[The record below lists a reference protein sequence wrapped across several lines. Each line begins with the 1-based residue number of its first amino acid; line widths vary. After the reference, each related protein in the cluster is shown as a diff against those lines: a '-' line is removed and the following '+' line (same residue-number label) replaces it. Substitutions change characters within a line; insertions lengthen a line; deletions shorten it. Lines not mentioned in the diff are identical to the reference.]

1 MTESASRERKALLAL
16 TAAAFGF
23 RLALLLLPRVI
34 RWDEPVYLLLGQNLW
49 NGLGFTFNGHP
60 ELHHSPLFPILTG
73 ATLKLTGRPEEA
85 SNIWYVLLGALL
97 TLPVYGLARR
107 LTSHGGAL
115 LAAALVAFFPALTT
129 AVLYWGTMIEPLFLL
144 LIYSAAYLTMRGLD
158 SERPGF
164 SVAAFAIAGALT
176 GLAYLARPEGLLWM
190 ISLAGAAVIV
200 WALRRGRDAE
210 RPRGRTS
217 VRRLEALTPPAPLSH
232 PPPLPPGER
241 GAVSPEK
248 AKRILSSSSTNFS
261 LFSRRTGGRM
271 GEEGRGDEGL
281 GWRPPLA
288 ALVALPLVFLAVAL
302 PQFLFLRR
310 HTGQWMISG
319 KLGITYEIGRAVE
332 AGDPVLYDEIINS
345 LDSDGE
351 IRAASEARYRRGQ
364 AGTAGVKPAEASGRF
379 VRNFGH
385 VLKSS
390 LTSEIFS
397 ALLLLPA
404 AWWLLRFL
412 RGPWSRRRLEAEIL
426 MIATVAPVASFLAFH
441 VQQRFFAPAFPGLLI
456 WTAAG
461 LRDFF
466 QRLPAGRTRA
476 AATVAAALAI
486 ASYFIWADV
495 EIARHG
501 IATSDFGHEE
511 AGLWLRAH
519 SAPDARIMTQDTA
532 IAVYADRGY
541 VFSPRAPMDRFL
553 DYGRR
558 HGATHVAVDE
568 AEVTIVR
575 PFLKPLLESPPPG
588 PPGLALLWT
597 GRDGH
602 VGRTLLFS
610 VRPEP

>member
-1 MTESASRERKALLAL
+1 MTESNPQERKALLAL
-16 TAAAFGF
+16 TVAAFAF

-34 RWDEPVYLLLGQNLW
+34 RWDEPVYLLLGQNFW
-49 NGLGFTFNGHP
+49 SGLGFTFNGHP
-60 ELHHSPLFPILTG
+60 ELHHSPLFPILSG

-85 SNIWYVLLGALL
+85 SNIWYVLLGTLL
-97 TLPVYGLARR
+97 TLPIYGLARR

-144 LIYSAAYLTMRGLD
+144 LIYSAAYLTARGLD
-158 SERPGF
+158 GEKPLL
-164 SVAAFAIAGALT
+164 FAIAGALT

-190 ISLAGAAVIV
+190 ISLEGT
-200 WALRRGRDAE
+200 ALRGWGLR
-210 RPRGRTS
+210 
-217 VRRLEALTPPAPLSH
+217 RRLK
-232 PPPLPPGER
+232 
-241 GAVSPEK
+241 EK
-248 AKRILSSSSTNFS
+248 R
-261 LFSRRTGGRM
+261 
-271 GEEGRGDEGL
+271 
-281 GWRPPLA
+281 PLA
-288 ALVALPLVFLAVAL
+288 ALVVLPLVFLAVAA
-302 PQFLFLRR
+302 PQLLFLHR

-379 VRNFGH
+379 VRNLGH

-404 AWWLLRFL
+404 AWWLVIAFKPMG
-412 RGPWSRRRLEAEIL
+412 GPWNRRRPEMEIL
-426 MIATVAPVASFLAFH
+426 MVATVAPVASFLAFH

-461 LRDFF
+461 LRDLF
-466 QRLPAGRTRA
+466 QRLPAGRPRI
-476 AATVAAALAI
+476 AATTAAGLALAG
-486 ASYFIWADV
+486 YFIVADV

-501 IATSDFGHEE
+501 IATSDFGHEA
-511 AGLWLRAH
+511 AGLWLKAH

-532 IAVYADRGY
+532 IAIYADRGY
-541 VFSPRAPMDRFL
+541 VFSPRAPFDQFL
-553 DYGRR
+553 NYGWR
-558 HGATHVAVDE
+558 HGATHVVVDE
-568 AEVTIVR
+568 EEITVVR
-575 PFLKPLLESPPPG
+575 PFLKPLLESPPSD
-588 PPGLALLWT
+588 LELLWT

-602 VGRTLLFS
+602 LGRTLVFG
-610 VRPEP
+610 VRPE

>member
-1 MTESASRERKALLAL
+1 MTESDPRKERQALLAL
-16 TAAAFGF
+16 TVAAFAF

-49 NGLGFTFNGHP
+49 SGLGFTFNGHP
-60 ELHHSPLFPILTG
+60 ELHHSPLFPILAG

-115 LAAALVAFFPALTT
+115 LAVALVAFFPSLTT

-144 LIYSAAYLTMRGLD
+144 LIYSAAFLTARGLD
-158 SERPGF
+158 GESPALF
-164 SVAAFAIAGALT
+164 AAAGALT

-190 ISLAGAAVIV
+190 ISLEGAALLV
-200 WALRRGRDAE
+200 WVLRRRLSGR
-210 RPRGRTS
+210 RP
-217 VRRLEALTPPAPLSH
+217 LIAL
-232 PPPLPPGER
+232 
-241 GAVSPEK
+241 
-248 AKRILSSSSTNFS
+248 
-261 LFSRRTGGRM
+261 
-271 GEEGRGDEGL
+271 
-281 GWRPPLA
+281 
-288 ALVALPLVFLAVAL
+288 ALLPLVFLAVAL
-302 PQFLFLRR
+302 PQLLFLHR

-351 IRAASEARYRRGQ
+351 IRAASEARFQRGQ

-379 VRNFGH
+379 VRNLGH

-404 AWWLLRFL
+404 AWWFL
-412 RGPWSRRRLEAEIL
+412 RGSWSRRRLEAEIL
-426 MIATVAPVASFLAFH
+426 MMATVAPVASFLAFH

-461 LRDFF
+461 LRDLF
-466 QRLPAGRTRA
+466 QRLPAGRPR
-476 AATVAAALAI
+476 ATVTAAAALAL
-486 ASYFIWADV
+486 AGYFIGAGV

-501 IATSDFGHEE
+501 IATSDFGHEA
-511 AGLWLRAH
+511 AGLWLKAH
-519 SAPDARIMTQDTA
+519 SAPDARLMTQDTA
-532 IAVYADRGY
+532 IAVYAGRGY

-568 AEVTIVR
+568 EEVNIVR

-588 PPGLALLWT
+588 LDLLWT

-610 VRPEP
+610 VRPQP

>member
-1 MTESASRERKALLAL
+1 MTESNPQERKALLAL
-16 TAAAFGF
+16 TVAAFAF
-23 RLALLLLPRVI
+23 RLTLLLLPRVI
-34 RWDEPVYLLLGQNLW
+34 RWDEPVYLLLGQNFW
-49 NGLGFTFNGHP
+49 SGLGFTFNGHP
-60 ELHHSPLFPILTG
+60 ELHHSPLFPILSG

-144 LIYSAAYLTMRGLD
+144 LIYSAAYLTARGLD
-158 SERPGF
+158 GEKPLL
-164 SVAAFAIAGALT
+164 FAIAGALT

-190 ISLAGAAVIV
+190 ISLEGAALLV
-200 WALRRGRDAE
+200 WALRRRLKE
-210 RPRGRTS
+210 RR
-217 VRRLEALTPPAPLSH
+217 PL
-232 PPPLPPGER
+232 
-241 GAVSPEK
+241 
-248 AKRILSSSSTNFS
+248 
-261 LFSRRTGGRM
+261 M
-271 GEEGRGDEGL
+271 
-281 GWRPPLA
+281 

-302 PQFLFLRR
+302 PQLLFLHR

-364 AGTAGVKPAEASGRF
+364 AGTAEVKPAEASGRF
-379 VRNFGH
+379 VRNLGH

-397 ALLLLPA
+397 VLLLLPA
-404 AWWLLRFL
+404 AWWFL
-412 RGPWSRRRLEAEIL
+412 RGPWNRHRLEMEIL

-461 LRDFF
+461 LRDLF
-466 QRLPAGRTRA
+466 QRLPAGRSRIA
-476 AATVAAALAI
+476 AKIATALALAGYYI
-486 ASYFIWADV
+486 VADV

-501 IATSDFGHEE
+501 IATSDFGHEA
-511 AGLWLRAH
+511 AGMWLKAH

-541 VFSPRAPMDRFL
+541 IFSPRAPFDQFL

-558 HGATHVAVDE
+558 HGATHVVVDE
-568 AEVTIVR
+568 EEITVVR
-575 PFLKPLLESPPPG
+575 PFLKSLLESPPPE
-588 PPGLALLWT
+588 LELLWT
-597 GRDGH
+597 GRDNH
-602 VGRTLLFS
+602 VGRTLLFG
-610 VRPEP
+610 VR